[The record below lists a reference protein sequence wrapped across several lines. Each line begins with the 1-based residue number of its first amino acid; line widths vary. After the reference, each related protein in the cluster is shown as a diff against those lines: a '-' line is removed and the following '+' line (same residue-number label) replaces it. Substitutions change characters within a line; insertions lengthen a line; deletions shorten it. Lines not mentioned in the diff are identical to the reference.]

1 MHYFGWQAERGK
13 AVLKCPSFACT
24 PGQVLSERRVIRPK
38 ENRIQ
43 LPRIGPRGRD
53 LIVALQRDA
62 NDSVLYHSL
71 SELEMGEAQKGNP
84 QQKIGALYE
93 QRVYRS

>member
-1 MHYFGWQAERGK
+1 MSQLCMYTGASSLR
-13 AVLKCPSFACT
+13 AARYP
-24 PGQVLSERRVIRPK
+24 PK

-53 LIVALQRDA
+53 LIVALQGDA